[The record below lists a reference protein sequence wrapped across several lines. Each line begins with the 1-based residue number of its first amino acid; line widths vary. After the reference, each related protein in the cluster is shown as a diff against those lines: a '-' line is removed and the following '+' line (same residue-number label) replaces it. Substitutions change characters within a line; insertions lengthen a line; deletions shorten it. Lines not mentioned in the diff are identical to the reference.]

1 MLDAPEVFNQHL
13 RRALKETDDVNG
25 FRRRPRTKPSR
36 YEKEKELAKQR
47 QAEIE
52 AKNRARE
59 EREKERRAMAKA
71 RRPAKDGKPR
81 LGRQSKVLLS
91 RVQRLVSDQNG

>member
-1 MLDAPEVFNQHL
+1 M
-13 RRALKETDDVNG
+13 DDVNG
-25 FRRRPRTKPSR
+25 FRRRPRNPKPSR
-36 YEKEKELAKQR
+36 YKKETELAKQR

-71 RRPAKDGKPR
+71 RRPTKDGKPR
-81 LGRQSKVLLS
+81 LGRQSKALLS